1 MQKPELL
8 APAGTL
14 EKLKFAITYGAD
26 AVYLG
31 GPMWGLRVN
40 AGNFTMEEIAE
51 ATAFA
56 HERSA
61 KVYVTVNIIAHNED
75 FDGLEEYLAALSAIK
90 VDAFIISDPGVLSV
104 AKVAAPGVDLHL
116 STQANVVNYR
126 SAQFWVEQGVSRL
139 ILARELSCQEIAE
152 IGEHVDAELEI
163 FVHGAMC
170 ISYSGRCLLSN
181 YLTGRDANRGACAQ
195 PCRYQYH
202 LVEEKRPGQYFPIE
216 EDGRGTYIMN
226 SKDLCL
232 IEHLPQLMQLN
243 LAGLKIEGRMKSVH
257 YVATVTKVYRQAIDA
272 YISNPA
278 EYSFQPQWLEELAKA
293 SNRNFTTGFFLDKPG
308 SDAHV
313 YEGELYERQYDFVG
327 VVQKYDAEKQL
338 LWVEQRNNFRIGD
351 TLEILEP
358 QGNGGEL
365 IVSKMFNANGEA
377 IEVARHAQM
386 LVAIPCAQP
395 LQPMSLLRRQESKQG

>member
-1 MQKPELL
+1 MQKAELL

-31 GPMWGLRVN
+31 GPMWGLRAY
-40 AGNFTMEEIAE
+40 AGNFTMEDVAE
-51 ATAFA
+51 GVTFA
-56 HERSA
+56 HARGA
-61 KVYVTVNIIAHNED
+61 KVYVTVNIIPHND
-75 FDGLEEYLAALSAIK
+75 DLDGLEDYLSALADIG
-90 VDAFIISDPGVLSV
+90 VDAFIISDPGILTV
-104 AKVAAPGVDLHL
+104 AKQVAPQVALHL

-139 ILARELSCQEIAE
+139 ILARELSCTEMKE
-152 IGEHVDAELEI
+152 IGERVQAELEV

-195 PCRYQYH
+195 PCRYQYY
-202 LVEEKRPGQYFPIE
+202 LVEEKRPGQYFPVT
-216 EDGRGTYIMN
+216 EDARGTYIMN

-232 IEHLPQLMQLN
+232 IEQLPQLLELG

-257 YVATVTKVYRQAIDA
+257 YVSTVTKVYREAIDA
-272 YISNPA
+272 YYANPA
-278 EYSFQPQWLEELAKA
+278 EYRFQTKWLEELAKA
-293 SNRNFTTGFFLDKPG
+293 SNRSFTTGFFLGEPG
-308 SDAHV
+308 PDAHV
-313 YEGELYERQYDFVG
+313 YEGELYERQFDFVG
-327 VVQKYDAEKQL
+327 VVQSYDAAKQL
-338 LWVEQRNNFRIGD
+338 LWVEQRNNFQVGD

-358 QGNGGEL
+358 QGVGGEL
-365 IVSKMFNANGEA
+365 VVSKMFNASGEE
-377 IEVARHAQM
+377 IDVARHAQM

-395 LQPMSLLRRQESKQG
+395 LQPMSLLRR

>member
-31 GPMWGLRVN
+31 GPMWGMRAN

-56 HERSA
+56 HERGA

-75 FDGLEEYLAALSAIK
+75 FNGLEEYLVNLAALN

-104 AKVAAPGVDLHL
+104 AKAVAPQVDLHL
-116 STQANVVNYR
+116 STQANVVNHR

-152 IGEHVDAELEI
+152 IGERVDAELEV

-195 PCRYQYH
+195 PCRYKYR

-216 EDGRGTYIMN
+216 EDDRGTYIMN

-232 IEHLPQLMQLN
+232 IEYLPQLLQLN
-243 LAGLKIEGRMKSVH
+243 IAGLKIEGRMKSVH
-257 YVATVTKVYRQAIDA
+257 YVATVTKAYRQAIDA
-272 YISNPA
+272 YFANPA
-278 EYSFQPQWLEELAKA
+278 EYSFQPQWLEELSKA
-293 SNRNFTTGFFLDKPG
+293 SNRSFTTGFFLAKPD

-313 YEGELYERQYDFVG
+313 YAGELYERQYDFVG
-327 VVQKYDAEKQL
+327 VVQEYDAEKQL
-338 LWVEQRNNFRIGD
+338 LWLEQRNSFRSGD
-351 TLEILEP
+351 RLEILEP
-358 QGNGGEL
+358 QGSGGEL
-365 IVSKMFNANGEA
+365 IVSEMFDENGEA

-386 LVAIPCAQP
+386 RVAIPCARP
-395 LQPMSLLRRQESKQG
+395 LQPMSLLRRQEGKQG